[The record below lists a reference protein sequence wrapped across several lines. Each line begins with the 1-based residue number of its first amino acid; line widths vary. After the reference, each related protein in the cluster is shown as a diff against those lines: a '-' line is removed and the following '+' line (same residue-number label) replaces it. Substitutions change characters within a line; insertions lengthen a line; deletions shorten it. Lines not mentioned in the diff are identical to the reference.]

1 MTRRRQPLP
10 SRVLWAAL
18 ALSTLLFLSACR
30 SEVKTAMS
38 REDYVQLYVE
48 ILLAADAALDSVAA
62 SDSARA
68 ILARRE
74 YKEDDLLDFARA
86 HADDPGYLSNVWLEI
101 ETRLRNPPTPDSADS
116 GAPPKASVDT
126 DDE

>member
-1 MTRRRQPLP
+1 M
-10 SRVLWAAL
+10 LWTAL
-18 ALSTLLFLSACR
+18 ALGTLLFFSACR

-68 ILARRE
+68 ILARHE
-74 YKEDDLLDFARA
+74 YSEDDLLDFARA
-86 HADDPGYLSNVWLEI
+86 HADDPGYLANVWLEI
-101 ETRLRNPPTPDSADS
+101 ETRLRNPATPDSAKA
-116 GAPPKASVDT
+116 GAPPKPSDDT